1 MTFKALLAAKTDG
14 KITTSVVDMNEQDL
28 MLGDVTVA
36 VDYSTVNYKDAL
48 AISGR
53 TEVIRQFPL
62 IPGIDLAGTVEAS
75 SYPAIAVGDR
85 VVANSW
91 GLSQTHHGGYAQKAR
106 LKGEWLVKIPAPFS
120 TKDAMAIGTA
130 GYTAML
136 SVLALEH
143 GGITPQR
150 GDILVTGANGGVGSI
165 VIALLADLG
174 YRVVAST
181 GRVEEA
187 DYLRSLGAADVIDR
201 RTLSEP
207 GAPIARERWAG
218 AVDSVGSHTLVNVLA
233 QTQYRGV
240 VTACGLA
247 QGVDLP
253 GTVLPFIL
261 RNVTLAGI
269 DSVNTPQ
276 EARLEAWSRLARD
289 LDVNKLAR
297 TMQVVGL
304 AEIPD
309 VVRQILAGKV
319 QGRTVVDMP
328 SCAATGLAWRRL
340 DEDPTARQQDT
351 KTLLESILCQFWR
364 SMSARG
370 TSTRKAMVNSASQVR
385 TKASASHHFSAHGRS
400 TTSNAQVDLCCR

>member
-1 MTFKALLAAKTDG
+1 MFKALLAQKTG
-14 KITTSVVDMNEQDL
+14 EKISTSVVEMDEQQL
-28 MLGDVTVA
+28 MPGDVSIA

-53 TEVIRQFPL
+53 AEIIRQFPL
-62 IPGIDLAGTVEAS
+62 IPGIDFAGTVEAS
-75 SYPAIAVGDR
+75 TYAGITVGDR

-106 LKGEWLVKIPAPFS
+106 VSGDWLVKIPAPLL

-143 GGITPQR
+143 GGLTPRR

-165 VIALLADLG
+165 AIAILSDLG

-181 GRVEEA
+181 GRPDEA
-187 DYLRSLGAADVIDR
+187 DYLRSLGAAEVIDR

-218 AVDSVGSHTLVNVLA
+218 AVDSVGSRTLVNVLS

-240 VTACGLA
+240 VTACGMA

-269 DSVNTPQ
+269 DSVNAPRQ
-276 EARLEAWSRLARD
+276 ARTEAWSRLARD
-289 LDVNKLAR
+289 LNLNKLGR
-297 TMQVVGL
+297 TVQVVGL
-304 AEIPD
+304 GEVPD
-309 VVRQILAGKV
+309 VVGQLFAGKV
-319 QGRTVVDMP
+319 QGRTVVD
-328 SCAATGLAWRRL
+328 
-340 DEDPTARQQDT
+340 
-351 KTLLESILCQFWR
+351 
-364 SMSARG
+364 
-370 TSTRKAMVNSASQVR
+370 VNA
-385 TKASASHHFSAHGRS
+385 
-400 TTSNAQVDLCCR
+400 